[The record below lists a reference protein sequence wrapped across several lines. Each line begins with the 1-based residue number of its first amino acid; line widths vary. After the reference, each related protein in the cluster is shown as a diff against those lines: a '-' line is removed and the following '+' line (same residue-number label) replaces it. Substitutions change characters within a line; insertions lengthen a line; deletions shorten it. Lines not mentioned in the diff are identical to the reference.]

1 MFWAKYHFTHSKPK
15 GSLIFVDKSSCP
27 FGGKCSFT
35 ANKWAKFSLA
45 WFVIVAVYANMSCVF
60 TICPLVSIYQASSL
74 FCPFFFSF
82 SCESVAQKKK
92 KKKIPQLQQL
102 KPSCSL
108 CKCLARAQSCTVF
121 MPSKQ
126 ISFPG
131 CSGLESAGSRVTVRT
146 VNRNWVQ
153 EYRCHL
159 WVSARFAYTVAFDYV

>member
-1 MFWAKYHFTHSKPK
+1 MSKVFA
-15 GSLIFVDKSSCP
+15 SVIRHSSCL
-27 FGGKCSFT
+27 CEHVLCVYNLSLSF
-35 ANKWAKFSLA
+35 NLPGEL
-45 WFVIVAVYANMSCVF
+45 I
-60 TICPLVSIYQASSL
+60 ILPI
-74 FCPFFFSF
+74 FFSF